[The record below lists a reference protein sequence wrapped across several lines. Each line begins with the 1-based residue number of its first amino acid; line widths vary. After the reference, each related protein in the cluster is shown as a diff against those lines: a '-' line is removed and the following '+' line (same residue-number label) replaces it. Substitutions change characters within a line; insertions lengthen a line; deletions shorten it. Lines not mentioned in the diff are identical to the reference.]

1 MLQNQAI
8 NQQTCDLKAQ
18 KDNTFGYIGS
28 KKKQHAHTQI
38 STSIYIYIYKLYY
51 IFYIIYIYNIYI

>member
-38 STSIYIYIYKLYY
+38 SISIYIYINYTIYFILYILY
-51 IFYIIYIYNIYI
+51 I

>member
-38 STSIYIYIYKLYY
+38 SISIYIYKLYY
-51 IFYIIYIYNIYI
+51 IFYIIYIIYLII

>member
-38 STSIYIYIYKLYY
+38 STSIYIYINYTIYFILY
-51 IFYIIYIYNIYI
+51 I